1 MYIGVTNYPDF
12 LKTQSVQTTVAGQT
26 SLTGLNYDP
35 GNVEV
40 YKNGSRLRP
49 DQYAAPDGMNITLY
63 SAAALNDKFDI
74 VSREENAVGSDVV
87 SVNGKT
93 GVVVLDH
100 YDFPDMPWLD
110 GTGRIPSS
118 LLPTSVVGAVVYQGT
133 WNAASGSAPSASPS
147 KGQYWVVANGGY
159 TDLSGNNV
167 WYVGDVAIYNG
178 TDWDRIDGSA
188 NEVLSVNGRTGN
200 VVITSSDVET
210 GLGFTPV
217 EQGGGI
223 DQVTGHRV
231 QIGWGFH
238 GLKATIDRNMPGN
251 PGVDI
256 GYFLTGRDDG
266 YINDQGNAN
275 LFLLGNNKGL
285 IHVGTDLPAFGAQY
299 LRLRAEPSLW
309 GSPYGELL
317 IGSNGQNKFSG
328 YTILEGGAETVTP
341 APGDNS
347 SKVATTAFV
356 QTAIQGFDPSEYVL
370 KAGDTM
376 SNSLTILGAGS
387 GTTTLQSAYANSA
400 TATGWSNTAALTGAF
415 NNDYATQ
422 SVFPGANSNSITTN
436 HPTFAI
442 PITAFITGV
451 TIRIANYVYAN
462 TLDVTG
468 ILQLKGSSFPSG
480 GLENYFTCNTSSGS
494 ITVLGSSSNLL
505 GVPTL
510 TPAMVNDPAF
520 GVIVSFATDFGDGGT
535 PVINVD
541 GIEVTIHY
549 VDIGVTGGHLF
560 LGNSTSSQLM
570 FDGSKYVLPNFPTL
584 LGGNLTVQGGI
595 ASSSTI
601 TVNGVSVL
609 TANAGSITANF
620 TKPLTVYGTGMVGS
634 NATGSKFISTDAPSG
649 GVDGDIW
656 YRYSL

>member
-40 YKNGSRLRP
+40 YKNGVRLRP

-110 GTGRIPSS
+110 GSGRIPSS

-133 WNAASGSAPSASPS
+133 WNAASGSAPSASPA
-147 KGQYWVVANGGY
+147 KGQYWVVSVQG
-159 TDLSGNNV
+159 TTSLSGINQ
-167 WYVGDVAIYNG
+167 WYVGDTAIYNG
-178 TDWDRIDGSA
+178 TAWDRLDGSA

-200 VVITSSDVET
+200 VVITSADVT
-210 GLGFTPV
+210 SALAFTPV
-217 EQGGGI
+217 QQGGGI
-223 DQVTGHRV
+223 GQTSNKVFV
-231 QIGWGFH
+231 GWSTS
-238 GLKATIDRNMPGN
+238 GLKATVD
-251 PGVDI
+251 VTDI
-256 GYFLTGRDDG
+256 GHFVMADAAG
-266 YINDQGNAN
+266 YIYAGGNAN

-341 APGDNS
+341 APNDNS

-356 QTAIQGFDPSEYVL
+356 QTAMQGFDPSEYVL
-370 KAGDTM
+370 KTGDTM

-387 GTTTLQSAYANSA
+387 GVLSSQSAYANSA
-400 TATGWSNTAALTGAF
+400 TASGWANTAALTGAF
-415 NNDYATQ
+415 NNDYASQ
-422 SVFPGANSNSITTN
+422 SVAPGSSSALITTN

-442 PITAFITGV
+442 PVSASITGV

-480 GLENYFTCNTSSGS
+480 GMENYFTCNTSSGS
-494 ITVLGSSSNLL
+494 ITVLGSSSDLL

-520 GVIVSFATDFGDGGT
+520 GAKVSFATDFGDGGT

-541 GIEVTIHY
+541 GIEITIHY

-584 LGGNLTVQGGI
+584 LGGNLTVQGSVS
-595 ASSSTI
+595 ASSSMTI
-601 TVNGVSVL
+601 NSVPVL
-609 TANAGSITANF
+609 TTGAGPITANF